1 MATHQ
6 YTRTSSGLTVSA
18 GTDHTFTTTAFTV
31 PTGERFVRMKVNDP
45 NNSTSKIYLRGDAQ
59 TVFGGQGMW
68 NTWKSSVSAIWT
80 DGNGV
85 KIKVHNSGTAGYS
98 MRISVTIETED
109 LPKYS
114 ITCKTSGHGSLT
126 ASRETARE
134 GQLTTLFPVPDSGY
148 VFSSFTTSPSITV
161 QYDGTKYKFTM
172 PNQALTVTAN
182 FTNQWYALTVVSEDT
197 NKGTVTGGGTF
208 VAGSTVTI
216 KATPKAGYIFT
227 GWTKTAGTIGNASAA
242 ETTFTIPS
250 SAATVTAHFEPKPD
264 TKSVIGY
271 YHDGAFEDCNVAVRD
286 GDAWVDCDVF
296 IYDNGAW
303 KKCSKGGS

>member
-6 YTRTSSGLTVSA
+6 YTRTSSGLTVAA
-18 GTDHTFTTTAFTV
+18 GTDHTFTTSVFSV
-31 PTGERFVRMKVNDP
+31 PDGERFVRMKVNDP
-45 NNSTSKIYLRGDAQ
+45 NNSTTNIQLRGDARE
-59 TVFGGQGMW
+59 VFGGSGMW

-80 DGNGV
+80 DGSGV
-85 KIKVHNSGTAGYS
+85 KVKIHNSGSAGFS
-98 MRISVTIETED
+98 MRISVVIETED

-114 ITCKTSGHGSLT
+114 ITCKSSGHGTLT

-134 GQLTTLFPVPDSGY
+134 GQLTTLFPVPDSGF
-148 VFSSFTTSPSITV
+148 VLSNFTTSPSITV
-161 QYDGTKYKFTM
+161 NYDGSKYKFYM

-182 FTNQWYALTVVSEDT
+182 FTNQRYALTVVSEDT

-208 VAGSTVTI
+208 AVGSTVTI
-216 KATPKAGYIFT
+216 KATPKPGYIFT

-242 ETTFTIPS
+242 TTTFTIPAS
-250 SAATVTAHFEPKPD
+250 TATVTAHFEPKPD

-271 YHDGAFEDCNVAVRD
+271 YHDGSFEDCNVAVRD
-286 GDAWVDCDVF
+286 GGQWIDCDVM
-296 IYDNGAW
+296 IYESGAW